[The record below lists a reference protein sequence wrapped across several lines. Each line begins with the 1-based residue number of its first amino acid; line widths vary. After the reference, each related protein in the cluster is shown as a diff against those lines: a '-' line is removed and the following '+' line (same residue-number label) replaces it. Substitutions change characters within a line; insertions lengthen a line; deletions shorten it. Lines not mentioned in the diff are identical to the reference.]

1 MDKSGDR
8 LKELCSQA
16 TREQDA
22 EKVREIIGKI
32 LSLLDERQKALK
44 RPPTQG

>member
-1 MDKSGDR
+1 MDESVDR
-8 LKELCSQA
+8 LKELCRQA

-22 EKVREIIGKI
+22 EKVREIKGEI

-44 RPPTQG
+44 KPPNQG